1 MEKMETNK
9 NKAYLISII
18 FILIILNLTLI
29 VKVDVARNQKYF
41 TYEDWIVLY
50 NICQKKSGS
59 KETLIN
65 KIYENKNTDFREFL
79 LGK

>member
-1 MEKMETNK
+1 METTK
-9 NKAYLISII
+9 SKVYLISII
-18 FILIILNLTLI
+18 FILIIINLTLI

-41 TYEDWIVLY
+41 SYEDGVMLY
-50 NICQKKSGS
+50 NICQKKGGS
-59 KETLIN
+59 KEALIK